1 MDLKELPTELAH
13 FVQQALASGTY
24 QSADDLVAEAVRM
37 LRDQEVVR
45 KARQHTPDATAPT
58 DVSTH
63 TPDDL
68 VCMVRQALETGEAG
82 RARQLAIEGA
92 QRYSDHTELQ
102 KYARVLAPPTTCVV
116 PASPASRASLKAVK
130 SFFPVKLV
138 SGRGTSPGGPFPRD
152 EVRRHEGLVEPKQ
165 LTQGSHVVLC
175 KLTQLLLAPS
185 VTYPDQHGKD
195 QCEQTRFISQI
206 GDNFSPP
213 PFLLTGPHGQIGGAH
228 RLVLCQA

>member
-45 KARQHTPDATAPT
+45 KARQHM
-58 DVSTH
+58 
-63 TPDDL
+63 PDDL
-68 VCMVRQALETGEAG
+68 VRMVRQALETGEAG